1 MFSDQLHF
9 LAQLVV
15 SGITVGSVYSLI
27 ALGFVLI
34 YKATDVLNL
43 AIGELMMLGAYFCF
57 TLITT
62 YKIPYIPAFLITL
75 VFSAILGIL
84 LERIVLRPMIGEP
97 ILAIVMITIGLG
109 TVFRSIIG
117 MIWGPLNYVFP
128 GPFSEEPLML
138 GTIAVSHVHLWAMIM
153 AIIVMIVFLAFFKFT
168 TMGIGMRAT
177 ANDQDIAFLMGIS
190 VKKVVAV
197 SWLIATVVSSI
208 AGIFLANIN
217 LLNLNLYFIGLKA
230 LPAAVMGGL
239 DSIAGAMIGG
249 VIIGVLENLAGGY
262 LDHLFGGGVKE
273 VAAFIILILIMMI
286 RPYGLFGTKEIE
298 RV

>member
-1 MFSDQLHF
+1 
-9 LAQLVV
+9 
-15 SGITVGSVYSLI
+15 
-27 ALGFVLI
+27 
-34 YKATDVLNL
+34 
-43 AIGELMMLGAYFCF
+43 
-57 TLITT
+57 
-62 YKIPYIPAFLITL
+62 
-75 VFSAILGIL
+75 
-84 LERIVLRPMIGEP
+84 
-97 ILAIVMITIGLG
+97 
-109 TVFRSIIG
+109 
-117 MIWGPLNYVFP
+117 
-128 GPFSEEPLML
+128 
-138 GTIAVSHVHLWAMIM
+138 
-153 AIIVMIVFLAFFKFT
+153 
-168 TMGIGMRAT
+168 MGIGMRAT
-177 ANDQDIAFLMGIS
+177 ADDQDIAFLMGIS

-273 VAAFIILILIMMI
+273 VAAFIILLLIMMI

>member
-1 MFSDQLHF
+1 MFEDHLLF
-9 LAQLVV
+9 LSQLVV

-57 TLITT
+57 SLITT
-62 YKIPYIPAFLITL
+62 YKIPYVPAFIITL
-75 VFSAILGIL
+75 VFSMILGIL
-84 LERIVLRPMIGEP
+84 LERIILRPMIGEP
-97 ILAIVMITIGLG
+97 ILAIVMITIGMG

-128 GPFSEEPLML
+128 GPFSEEPLMI
-138 GTIAVSHVHLWAMIM
+138 GSIAVSHVHLWAMM
-153 AIIVMIVFLAFFKFT
+153 SAIVVMIAFLLFFKYAK
-168 TMGIGMRAT
+168 MGIGMRAT
-177 ANDQDIAFLMGIS
+177 AQDQDVAFLMGIS
-190 VKKVVAV
+190 VKKVVAM
-197 SWLIATVVSSI
+197 SWLIATVVTSI

-230 LPAAVMGGL
+230 LPAAVLGGL
-239 DSIAGAMIGG
+239 DSIGGAMIGG
-249 VIIGVLENLAGGY
+249 VIIGVLENLSGGY

-273 VAAFIILILIMMI
+273 VAAFVILILIMMI
-286 RPYGLFGTKEIE
+286 RPYGLFGTEEIE

>member
-1 MFSDQLHF
+1 MIDNLYF

-57 TLITT
+57 TMITT
-62 YKIPYIPAFLITL
+62 YKIPYIPAFFMTL
-75 VFSAILGIL
+75 VFSAILGVL
-84 LERIVLRPMIGEP
+84 LERIILRPMIGEP

-128 GPFSEEPLML
+128 GPFSEEPIML
-138 GTIAVSHVHLWAMIM
+138 GVIAVSHVHLWAL
-153 AIIVMIVFLAFFKFT
+153 IIAVFVMIVFLAFFKYSA
-168 TMGIGMRAT
+168 MGIGMRAT
-177 ANDQDIAFLMGIS
+177 AEDQDVAFLMGVS

-197 SWLIATVVSSI
+197 SWLIATVVTSI

-230 LPAAVMGGL
+230 LPAAVFGGL

-249 VIIGVLENLAGGY
+249 IVIGVVENLAGGY

-273 VAAFIILILIMMI
+273 VAAFMFLIIIMMV
-286 RPYGLFGTKEIE
+286 RPYGLFGTEEIE